1 MNKDYMRETIIFKA
15 KDNNGNIVE
24 CTPHLFVVAL
34 AKATGT
40 NVDAVKAKI
49 SKSSSR
55 FKKKLQEVLNEERL
69 PTGGELMSFTTILG
83 TSKDKVEKAFAVL
96 AKASTIISSN
106 GTKVSEVNTLN
117 LQFTW
122 PKTWGEDVKDIGSAI
137 CEVFN
142 SKDFVKDALF
152 CNFTASNNTIEV
164 GADSG
169 KFESAQSFGKL
180 IEALRTVINY
190 IYINSPFDASVNELD
205 EPMYKL
211 VDDAVYSTLHE
222 VALNGVEE
230 GVDLAPLQK
239 YLYQKGVVNLPN
251 VNDDTIK
258 TEDRKESNN
267 QATESE
273 QTTSKSKIVFE
284 IECDDKLVDHPAF
297 SKYFA
302 DGNVAKFVSTFKPDE
317 NDVKD
322 PKVAYDFFSD
332 TMKLVRRLLLDLY
345 NVYYFNDPVPVSLM
359 MPFWEHQQHCG
370 CSYEDQLNAYN
381 KIFSLSSCF
390 FSNNNKPIIPL
401 TNLSYHLA
409 SDPKESV
416 KKADTATITNTPV
429 EIEMTLPKVTIKS
442 SSGKIDA
449 QLISDVVK
457 TYDGKVDLEINI

>member
-15 KDNNGNIVE
+15 KDNNSNIVE
-24 CTPHLFVVAL
+24 STPHLFVVAL

-83 TSKDKVEKAFAVL
+83 TSKDKVEKAFGVL
-96 AKASTIISSN
+96 VKAGTIISN
-106 GTKVSEVNTLN
+106 DVTKAPEVNTLN

-122 PKTWGEDVKDIGSAI
+122 PKDWGENVKEIGEAI
-137 CEVFN
+137 CEIFRSGDFKN
-142 SKDFVKDALF
+142 SSLF
-152 CNFTASNNTIEV
+152 CNYTGSDNTV
-164 GADSG
+164 TVAADSG
-169 KFESAQSFGKL
+169 KFESAQSFGSL

-258 TEDRKESNN
+258 SVT
-267 QATESE
+267 
-273 QTTSKSKIVFE
+273 
-284 IECDDKLVDHPAF
+284 DKAGTV
-297 SKYFA
+297 
-302 DGNVAKFVSTFKPDE
+302 
-317 NDVKD
+317 
-322 PKVAYDFFSD
+322 
-332 TMKLVRRLLLDLY
+332 
-345 NVYYFNDPVPVSLM
+345 
-359 MPFWEHQQHCG
+359 
-370 CSYEDQLNAYN
+370 
-381 KIFSLSSCF
+381 
-390 FSNNNKPIIPL
+390 
-401 TNLSYHLA
+401 
-409 SDPKESV
+409 
-416 KKADTATITNTPV
+416 TITNTPV

-442 SSGKIDA
+442 SSGKVDA
-449 QLISDVVK
+449 QLISDIAK
-457 TYDGKVDLEINI
+457 TYNGKVNLEIDI

>member
-96 AKASTIISSN
+96 VKADTISSN
-106 GTKVSEVNTLN
+106 GTKASEVNTLN

-142 SKDFVKDALF
+142 SKDLVKDALF

-164 GADSG
+164 GADSE

-205 EPMYKL
+205 EPIYKL

-222 VALNGVEE
+222 VALNGVEK

-258 TEDRKESNN
+258 TEDRKEPNN

-297 SKYFA
+297 SKYFT

-317 NDVKD
+317 NDIKD
-322 PKVAYDFFSD
+322 PKVAYDFFSN
-332 TMKLVRRLLLDLY
+332 TMKLMRLLLSDLY
-345 NVYYFNDPVPVSLM
+345 NVYYKDPVPASLM
-359 MPFWEHQQHCG
+359 MPLWEFQQRCG
-370 CSYEDQLNAYN
+370 SSYEDQLNAHN
-381 KIFSLSSCF
+381 KICSLTLPSGPLSCF
-390 FSNNNKPIIPL
+390 FPDGKPIVP
-401 TNLSYHLA
+401 SCFR
-409 SDPKESV
+409 PKESV
-416 KKADTATITNTPV
+416 KKAATATITNTPV

-449 QLISDVVK
+449 QLIGDVVK
-457 TYDGKVDLEINI
+457 IYDGKVDLEINI

>member
-40 NVDAVKAKI
+40 NVDAVKSKI
-49 SKSSSR
+49 SKSSSK
-55 FKKKLQEVLNEERL
+55 FKKKLEEVLNEKRL

-96 AKASTIISSN
+96 VKAGTIKSN
-106 GTKVSEVNTLN
+106 DDTTKAPESESEVNTLN

-122 PKTWGEDVKDIGSAI
+122 PKDWGENVKEIGEAI
-137 CEVFN
+137 CEIFRSGDFKNN
-142 SKDFVKDALF
+142 SLF
-152 CNFTASNNTIEV
+152 CNYSGSDDTIV
-164 GADSG
+164 VAADSG
-169 KFESAQSFGKL
+169 KFESPKSFGKF
-180 IEALRTVINY
+180 IEDLRTVINY

-205 EPMYKL
+205 EPIYKL

-251 VNDDTIK
+251 VNDDIM
-258 TEDRKESNN
+258 EPNN
-267 QATESE
+267 QVTDTE
-273 QTTSKSKIVFE
+273 QTASKSKIVFE
-284 IECDDKLVDHPAF
+284 IECDDKLVEHPAF
-297 SKYFA
+297 SKYFT

-317 NDVKD
+317 NDIKD

-332 TMKLVRRLLLDLY
+332 TMKLVRLTLSDLY
-345 NVYYFNDPVPVSLM
+345 YVYYKNPAPASLM
-359 MPFWEHQQHCG
+359 MPLWEFQQRCG
-370 CSYEDQLNAYN
+370 SSYEDQLNAHD
-381 KIFSLSSCF
+381 KICSLTLPSGPLSCF
-390 FSNNNKPIIPL
+390 FPDGKPIVP
-401 TNLSYHLA
+401 SCFR
-409 SDPKESV
+409 PKESV
-416 KKADTATITNTPV
+416 KKADTATITNTP

-442 SSGKIDA
+442 SSGKIDE
-449 QLISDVVK
+449 QLIRDVVK
-457 TYDGKVDLEINI
+457 TYNGKVDLEIDI

>member
-1 MNKDYMRETIIFKA
+1 MNKDYMRETITFKA

-24 CTPHLFVVAL
+24 STPHLFVVAL

-40 NVDAVKAKI
+40 NVDAVKTKI

-83 TSKDKVEKAFAVL
+83 TSKDKVEKAFGVL
-96 AKASTIISSN
+96 VKADKISSN
-106 GTKVSEVNTLN
+106 GTKESEVNKIN

-122 PKTWGEDVKDIGSAI
+122 PKNWGEDVKDIGTAI
-137 CEVFN
+137 CEIFN

-152 CNFTASNNTIEV
+152 CNFTDSNNTIEV

-169 KFESAQSFGKL
+169 KFESAQSFGSL

-258 TEDRKESNN
+258 TEDRKCYIEPNN
-267 QATESE
+267 QVTNK
-273 QTTSKSKIVFE
+273 TDT
-284 IECDDKLVDHPAF
+284 
-297 SKYFA
+297 
-302 DGNVAKFVSTFKPDE
+302 VA
-317 NDVKD
+317 
-322 PKVAYDFFSD
+322 
-332 TMKLVRRLLLDLY
+332 
-345 NVYYFNDPVPVSLM
+345 
-359 MPFWEHQQHCG
+359 
-370 CSYEDQLNAYN
+370 
-381 KIFSLSSCF
+381 
-390 FSNNNKPIIPL
+390 
-401 TNLSYHLA
+401 
-409 SDPKESV
+409 
-416 KKADTATITNTPV
+416 ITNTPV

-442 SSGKIDA
+442 SSGKVDA
-449 QLISDVVK
+449 QLISDIAK
-457 TYDGKVDLEINI
+457 TYNGKVNLEIDI

>member
-40 NVDAVKAKI
+40 NVDVVKAKI

-96 AKASTIISSN
+96 TKASTIISSN

-137 CEVFN
+137 CEIFN

-251 VNDDTIK
+251 VNDDTVK
-258 TEDRKESNN
+258 TEDRKEPNN
-267 QATESE
+267 QTTESE
-273 QTTSKSKIVFE
+273 RTTSNPKIVFE
-284 IECDDKLVDHPAF
+284 IECDDKLVDYPAF
-297 SKYFA
+297 SKYFT

-317 NDVKD
+317 NDIKD
-322 PKVAYDFFSD
+322 PKVAYDFFSN
-332 TMKLVRRLLLDLY
+332 TMKLVRLLLSDLY
-345 NVYYFNDPVPVSLM
+345 NAYYKDPVPASLM
-359 MPFWEHQQHCG
+359 MPLWEFQQRCG
-370 CSYEDQLNAYN
+370 SSYEDQLNAHN
-381 KIFSLSSCF
+381 KVCSLTLPSGPLSCF
-390 FSNNNKPIIPL
+390 FPDGKPIVP
-401 TNLSYHLA
+401 SCFR
-409 SDPKESV
+409 PKESV

-442 SSGKIDA
+442 SSGKVDA
-449 QLISDVVK
+449 QLIGDVVK

>member
-1 MNKDYMRETIIFKA
+1 MNKGYMKETIILTA
-15 KDNNGNIVE
+15 KDNNGNKVE
-24 CTPHLFVVAL
+24 STPHLFVEAL
-34 AKATGT
+34 AKAVGT
-40 NVDAVKAKI
+40 NVAAVKAKI

-55 FKKKLQEVLNEERL
+55 IKKNLEEVLNEERL
-69 PTGGELMSFTTILG
+69 PTGGELMSLTTILG
-83 TSKDKVEKAFAVL
+83 IRRAKVEKAFDTMV
-96 AKASTIISSN
+96 KADAIISSN
-106 GTKVSEVNTLN
+106 GTKASEVNTLN

-152 CNFTASNNTIEV
+152 CNFTASNNTIEM

-205 EPMYKL
+205 EPIYKL

-222 VALNGVEE
+222 VSLNGVEE

-251 VNDDTIK
+251 VNDDTVK
-258 TEDRKESNN
+258 TEDRKEPNN

-297 SKYFA
+297 LKYFG
-302 DGNVAKFVSTFKPDE
+302 DGNVARFVSTFKPDE
-317 NDVKD
+317 NDIKD
-322 PKVAYDFFSD
+322 PKVAYDFFSN
-332 TMKLVRRLLLDLY
+332 TMKLVRLLLSDLY
-345 NVYYFNDPVPVSLM
+345 NAYYKDPVPASLM
-359 MPFWEHQQHCG
+359 MPLWEFQQRCG
-370 CSYEDQLNAYN
+370 SSYEDQLNAHD
-381 KIFSLSSCF
+381 KICSLTLPSGPLSCF
-390 FSNNNKPIIPL
+390 FPDGKPIVP
-401 TNLSYHLA
+401 SCFR
-409 SDPKESV
+409 PKESV

-429 EIEMTLPKVTIKS
+429 EIETTLPKVTIRS
-442 SSGKIDA
+442 SSGKIDT
-449 QLISDVVK
+449 QLIGDIVK
-457 TYDGKVDLEINI
+457 TYNGKVDLEIDI